1 MNEISIEIFCAFEA
15 NELGY
20 IFQHMMF
27 LLPTRMFPSQLQVT
41 LKILFMLRFCSE
53 RQDLLQIVLFT
64 FSIYVI
70 QIPNQQQVSWH
81 AIKVSPHVQLL
92 GEA

>member
-1 MNEISIEIFCAFEA
+1 MNEISIEIFCALEA

-20 IFQHMMF
+20 IFQYMMF
-27 LLPTRMFPSQLQVT
+27 LLPTRVT

-53 RQDLLQIVLFT
+53 RQDLFQIVLFT
-64 FSIYVI
+64 FSIYVF
-70 QIPNQQQVSWH
+70 QFPNQQQVSWH